1 MKVGMTE
8 HKKDLI
14 LAIVFG
20 FVMGLIFG
28 ALVISIFYHNMLKAA
43 QP

>member
-1 MKVGMTE
+1 MTE

-20 FVMGLIFG
+20 FVMGAIFSMLLIAF
-28 ALVISIFYHNMLKAA
+28 ITH
-43 QP
+43 